1 MEQEDKD
8 QDVLA
13 IWQTCVEMANGVSQR
28 RDTMNNLFVTLN
40 IAVIAA
46 VSWMWDVKTVFLCV
60 AGLVICVVWLLYIN
74 NFKRLNAAKFRVIY
88 DLEERLGVTPFKD
101 EWDILKKTKRYLE
114 GTKLERIL
122 PIAFALGYAVVFV
135 ILICKN
141 RRFIC
146 TIYLSVTRGH
156 TPTSMIG

>member
-1 MEQEDKD
+1 MEQEDKK

-46 VSWMWDVKTVFLCV
+46 VSWMWDIKTVFLCV

-74 NFKRLNAAKFRVIY
+74 NFKRLNTAKFRVIY

-135 ILICKN
+135 ILICTK
-141 RRFIC
+141 
-146 TIYLSVTRGH
+146 
-156 TPTSMIG
+156 

>member
-1 MEQEDKD
+1 MEQEDKK

-74 NFKRLNAAKFRVIY
+74 NFKRLNTAKFRVIY

-122 PIAFALGYAVVFV
+122 PIAFALGYAIVFV
-135 ILICKN
+135 ILICTK
-141 RRFIC
+141 
-146 TIYLSVTRGH
+146 
-156 TPTSMIG
+156 

>member
-1 MEQEDKD
+1 MEQEDKK

-74 NFKRLNAAKFRVIY
+74 NFKRLNTAKFRVIY

-122 PIAFALGYAVVFV
+122 PIAFAFGYAVVFV
-135 ILICKN
+135 ILICTK
-141 RRFIC
+141 
-146 TIYLSVTRGH
+146 
-156 TPTSMIG
+156 

>member
-8 QDVLA
+8 QTVLA

-135 ILICKN
+135 ILICTK
-141 RRFIC
+141 
-146 TIYLSVTRGH
+146 
-156 TPTSMIG
+156 

>member
-1 MEQEDKD
+1 MEQEDKK

-46 VSWMWDVKTVFLCV
+46 VSWMWDVKTVFLCA

-74 NFKRLNAAKFRVIY
+74 NFKRLNTAKFRVIY

-135 ILICKN
+135 ILICTK
-141 RRFIC
+141 
-146 TIYLSVTRGH
+146 
-156 TPTSMIG
+156 

>member
-88 DLEERLGVTPFKD
+88 DLEERLGVTPCKD

-135 ILICKN
+135 ILICTK
-141 RRFIC
+141 
-146 TIYLSVTRGH
+146 
-156 TPTSMIG
+156 

>member
-1 MEQEDKD
+1 MEQADKD

-135 ILICKN
+135 ILICTK
-141 RRFIC
+141 
-146 TIYLSVTRGH
+146 
-156 TPTSMIG
+156 

>member
-1 MEQEDKD
+1 MEQEDKK

-13 IWQTCVEMANGVSQR
+13 IWQICVEMANGVSQR

-74 NFKRLNAAKFRVIY
+74 NFKRLNTAKFRVIY

-135 ILICKN
+135 ILICTK
-141 RRFIC
+141 
-146 TIYLSVTRGH
+146 
-156 TPTSMIG
+156 

>member
-1 MEQEDKD
+1 MEQEDKE

-46 VSWMWDVKTVFLCV
+46 VSWMWDVKTGFLCV

-135 ILICKN
+135 ILICTK
-141 RRFIC
+141 
-146 TIYLSVTRGH
+146 
-156 TPTSMIG
+156 

>member
-1 MEQEDKD
+1 MEQEDKK

-74 NFKRLNAAKFRVIY
+74 NFKRLNTAKFRVIY
-88 DLEERLGVTPFKD
+88 DLEERLGVTP
-101 EWDILKKTKRYLE
+101 LKKTKRYLE

-135 ILICKN
+135 ILICTK
-141 RRFIC
+141 
-146 TIYLSVTRGH
+146 
-156 TPTSMIG
+156 

>member
-135 ILICKN
+135 ILIYTK
-141 RRFIC
+141 
-146 TIYLSVTRGH
+146 
-156 TPTSMIG
+156 

>member
-135 ILICKN
+135 ILICTKYKSALLHES
-141 RRFIC
+141 RRE
-146 TIYLSVTRGH
+146 TRKFGSH
-156 TPTSMIG
+156 

>member
-74 NFKRLNAAKFRVIY
+74 NFKRLNAANFRVIY

-135 ILICKN
+135 ILICTK
-141 RRFIC
+141 
-146 TIYLSVTRGH
+146 
-156 TPTSMIG
+156 

>member
-1 MEQEDKD
+1 MEQEDKK

-46 VSWMWDVKTVFLCV
+46 VSWMWNVKTVFLCV

-74 NFKRLNAAKFRVIY
+74 NFKRLNTAKFRVIY

-135 ILICKN
+135 ILICTK
-141 RRFIC
+141 
-146 TIYLSVTRGH
+146 
-156 TPTSMIG
+156 

>member
-1 MEQEDKD
+1 MAAQNKWCRGLQMEKEDKERN
-8 QDVLA
+8 VLA

-46 VSWMWDVKTVFLCV
+46 VSWMWDVKTVFLCA
-60 AGLVICVVWLLYIN
+60 AGLIICVVWLLYIN

-101 EWDILKKTKRYLE
+101 EWDILKEMKCYLE

-122 PIAFALGYAVVFV
+122 PIAFALGYVVVFV
-135 ILICKN
+135 ILIRTK
-141 RRFIC
+141 
-146 TIYLSVTRGH
+146 
-156 TPTSMIG
+156 

>member
-1 MEQEDKD
+1 MEQEDKK

-46 VSWMWDVKTVFLCV
+46 ISWMWDVKTVFLCV

-74 NFKRLNAAKFRVIY
+74 NFKRLNTAKFRVIY

-135 ILICKN
+135 ILICTK
-141 RRFIC
+141 
-146 TIYLSVTRGH
+146 
-156 TPTSMIG
+156 

>member
-1 MEQEDKD
+1 MEQEDKK

-13 IWQTCVEMANGVSQR
+13 IWQR

-60 AGLVICVVWLLYIN
+60 AGLVICAVWLLYIN

-135 ILICKN
+135 ILICTK
-141 RRFIC
+141 
-146 TIYLSVTRGH
+146 
-156 TPTSMIG
+156 

>member
-1 MEQEDKD
+1 MEQEDKK

-60 AGLVICVVWLLYIN
+60 TGLVICVVWLLYIN
-74 NFKRLNAAKFRVIY
+74 NFKRLNTAKFRVIY

-135 ILICKN
+135 ILICTK
-141 RRFIC
+141 
-146 TIYLSVTRGH
+146 
-156 TPTSMIG
+156 

>member
-1 MEQEDKD
+1 MEQEDKK

-28 RDTMNNLFVTLN
+28 RDTMNNLFATLN

-74 NFKRLNAAKFRVIY
+74 NFKRLNTAKFRVIY

-135 ILICKN
+135 ILICTK
-141 RRFIC
+141 
-146 TIYLSVTRGH
+146 
-156 TPTSMIG
+156 

>member
-1 MEQEDKD
+1 MEQEDKK

-13 IWQTCVEMANGVSQR
+13 TWQTCVEMANGVSQR

-74 NFKRLNAAKFRVIY
+74 NFKRLNTAKFRVIY

-135 ILICKN
+135 ILICTK
-141 RRFIC
+141 
-146 TIYLSVTRGH
+146 
-156 TPTSMIG
+156 

>member
-1 MEQEDKD
+1 MEQEDKK

-74 NFKRLNAAKFRVIY
+74 NFKRLNTAKFRVIY

-122 PIAFALGYAVVFV
+122 PIAFTLGYAVVFV
-135 ILICKN
+135 ILICTK
-141 RRFIC
+141 
-146 TIYLSVTRGH
+146 
-156 TPTSMIG
+156 

>member
-1 MEQEDKD
+1 MEQEDKK

-13 IWQTCVEMANGVSQR
+13 IWQTCVEMASGVSQR

-74 NFKRLNAAKFRVIY
+74 NFKRLNTAKFRVIY

-135 ILICKN
+135 ILICTK
-141 RRFIC
+141 
-146 TIYLSVTRGH
+146 
-156 TPTSMIG
+156 

>member
-1 MEQEDKD
+1 MEQEDKK

-60 AGLVICVVWLLYIN
+60 AGLVICAVWLLYIN

-135 ILICKN
+135 ILICTK
-141 RRFIC
+141 
-146 TIYLSVTRGH
+146 
-156 TPTSMIG
+156 

>member
-1 MEQEDKD
+1 MEQ

-74 NFKRLNAAKFRVIY
+74 NFKRLNTAKFRVIY
-88 DLEERLGVTPFKD
+88 DLEARLGVTPFKD

-135 ILICKN
+135 ILICTK
-141 RRFIC
+141 
-146 TIYLSVTRGH
+146 
-156 TPTSMIG
+156 

>member
-1 MEQEDKD
+1 MEQEDKK

-74 NFKRLNAAKFRVIY
+74 NFKRLNTAKFRVIY

-135 ILICKN
+135 ILICTK
-141 RRFIC
+141 
-146 TIYLSVTRGH
+146 
-156 TPTSMIG
+156 

>member
-1 MEQEDKD
+1 MEQEDKKK
-8 QDVLA
+8 DVLA

-74 NFKRLNAAKFRVIY
+74 NFKRLNTAKFRVIY

-135 ILICKN
+135 ILICTK
-141 RRFIC
+141 
-146 TIYLSVTRGH
+146 
-156 TPTSMIG
+156 

>member
-13 IWQTCVEMANGVSQR
+13 IWQTCVEMSNGVSQR

-135 ILICKN
+135 ILICTK
-141 RRFIC
+141 
-146 TIYLSVTRGH
+146 
-156 TPTSMIG
+156 

>member
-1 MEQEDKD
+1 MEQEDKK

-74 NFKRLNAAKFRVIY
+74 NFKRLNTAKFRVIY

-101 EWDILKKTKRYLE
+101 EWNILKKTKRYLE

-135 ILICKN
+135 ILICTK
-141 RRFIC
+141 
-146 TIYLSVTRGH
+146 
-156 TPTSMIG
+156 

>member
-1 MEQEDKD
+1 
-8 QDVLA
+8 
-13 IWQTCVEMANGVSQR
+13 MANGVSQR

-74 NFKRLNAAKFRVIY
+74 NFKWLNTAKFRVIY

-135 ILICKN
+135 ILICTK
-141 RRFIC
+141 
-146 TIYLSVTRGH
+146 
-156 TPTSMIG
+156 

>member
-1 MEQEDKD
+1 MEQEDKK

-74 NFKRLNAAKFRVIY
+74 NFKRLNTAKFRVIY

-122 PIAFALGYAVVFV
+122 PIAFALG
-135 ILICKN
+135 
-141 RRFIC
+141 
-146 TIYLSVTRGH
+146 
-156 TPTSMIG
+156 

>member
-46 VSWMWDVKTVFLCV
+46 VSWMWDVKTVLLCAV
-60 AGLVICVVWLLYIN
+60 GFVICVVWLLYIN

-135 ILICKN
+135 ILICTK
-141 RRFIC
+141 
-146 TIYLSVTRGH
+146 
-156 TPTSMIG
+156 

>member
-1 MEQEDKD
+1 MEQEDKK

-74 NFKRLNAAKFRVIY
+74 NFKRLNTAKFRVIY

-122 PIAFALGYAVVFV
+122 PITFALGYAVVFV
-135 ILICKN
+135 ILICTK
-141 RRFIC
+141 
-146 TIYLSVTRGH
+146 
-156 TPTSMIG
+156 

>member
-1 MEQEDKD
+1 MEQENKD

-135 ILICKN
+135 ILICTK
-141 RRFIC
+141 
-146 TIYLSVTRGH
+146 
-156 TPTSMIG
+156 